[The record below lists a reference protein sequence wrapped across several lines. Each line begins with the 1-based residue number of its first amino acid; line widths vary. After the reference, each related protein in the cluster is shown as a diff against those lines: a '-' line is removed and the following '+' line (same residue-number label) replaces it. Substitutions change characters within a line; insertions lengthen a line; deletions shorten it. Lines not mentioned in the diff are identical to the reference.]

1 VSILVD
7 VIQIKSEGLM
17 FSPPS
22 SPYQWLIAAA
32 NASTQIRESWIAIAI
47 SGFAKMTRKKQ
58 LGQSRHIKLTGK

>member
-1 VSILVD
+1 
-7 VIQIKSEGLM
+7 M